1 MRESS
6 AFTILKHPIVVAL
19 GIAALFSLRFLNCLP
34 FSGFTRI
41 FNQETITTLT
51 SFLMFAQ
58 EPWAFPLGVIK
69 GLAFPFA
76 DANIGN
82 VGAIPLFALT
92 FKALGKAF
100 PYFQTFDYFVLVD
113 IVSCFLTAYFS
124 QKILLTLG
132 VRQFSFRFL
141 GALLTGASFLVFNR
155 SAWTQPFCIV
165 AFPLFTA
172 WMYAMLLTLQR
183 GKWRLGQ
190 DFAIL
195 CIYPIA
201 ALVDNYS
208 LFAILLGTSVV
219 LVREL
224 YEANFGC
231 LPASRNRSLRVL
243 LLCVC
248 GPILC
253 VLVLYAIGMFPLPP
267 VPRTFTSYD
276 FGMGGRYHV
285 ADLFSP
291 WLPVAK
297 GIDTNFREPSLPGRL
312 NFPLTTDLLAEGQ
325 YEGVAYIGTSAL
337 LLWILLGGIWSLSLR
352 RSLAKGF
359 QTDVSM
365 QSRVVLYSPWKKMGW
380 ASLFVFIFSLGYEL
394 HILGHAFPDFSG
406 MPAAWIAD
414 RFPSVYN
421 IRAEGRLASL
431 LSLFLIL
438 EAVRQLS
445 AWYEKAAVREPSRE
459 SSRRFRHLAMGGI
472 GLLVVIHLFEIVAFL
487 RPVSAQPS
495 HPIGGIYSDQEIKT
509 LKRLGSTHEVVL
521 ISPSVRAVE
530 TKWTT
535 EAFSLGYY
543 LGLRSNLYYLARTEP
558 DHDARIARDLD
569 RVIRGEWDALIHEYG
584 EGVLFAIPMSRA
596 ETLRSRMSGR
606 YEETRVGA
614 VSLWARR
621 QDNN

>member
-6 AFTILKHPIVVAL
+6 PFTILRHPIVVAL
-19 GIAALFSLRFLNCLP
+19 GIAGIFSLRFLSCLP

-58 EPWAFPLGVIK
+58 EPWTFPLGAIK

-82 VGAIPLFALT
+82 VGAIALFALT
-92 FKALGKAF
+92 YKALGKVF

-124 QKILLTLG
+124 QKILLVVG

-183 GKWRLGQ
+183 GKWSLGQ

-195 CIYPIA
+195 GIYPVA

-224 YEANFGC
+224 YETTFGG
-231 LPASRNRSLRVL
+231 LSASRNRSLRVL

-248 GPILC
+248 GSMLC
-253 VLVLYAIGMFPLPP
+253 VLALYVIGMFPLPP
-267 VPRTFTSYD
+267 VPHTFTSYD

-285 ADLFSP
+285 ADVFSP

-297 GIDTNFREPSLPGRL
+297 GIDANFREPSLLGRL

-337 LLWILLGGIWSLSLR
+337 ILWMFLAGIWSLSLR
-352 RSLAKGF
+352 KGLTKDP
-359 QTDVSM
+359 QTNVSM
-365 QSRVVLYSPWKKMGW
+365 QSRLVLYSPWKKVGW

-394 HILGHAFPDFSG
+394 HIFGHAFPDFSG

-414 RFPSVYN
+414 RFPAVYN

-438 EAVRQLS
+438 EGVRQLS
-445 AWYEKAAVREPSRE
+445 AWYAKAAVRYPSRE
-459 SSRRFRHLAMGGI
+459 SSRRSRAIALGGI
-472 GLLVVIHLFEIVAFL
+472 GFLVVIHLIEIAPFL
-487 RPVSAQPS
+487 RPVPAQPS
-495 HPIGGIYSDQEIKT
+495 YPIGGIYSDQEIAM
-509 LKRLGSTHEVVL
+509 LKRLGSGHDVVL
-521 ISPSVRAVE
+521 VSPSWREGLKWEVE
-530 TKWTT
+530 T
-535 EAFSLGYY
+535 FSLAYY
-543 LGLRSNLYYLARTEP
+543 LGLRSNLYLIARTLPE
-558 DHDARIARDLD
+558 HDARIARDLD
-569 RVIRGEWDALIHEYG
+569 LVIKGDWDLLVNEYG
-584 EGVLFAIPMSRA
+584 EKVLFAIPVSRA
-596 ETLRSRMSGR
+596 ETLRSRMSDR
-606 YEETRVGA
+606 YEETQVGA
-614 VSLWARR
+614 VSLWAKR
-621 QDNN
+621 QDDN